1 MKSTKTGI
9 GREPDGAT
17 DVYGEAGE
25 ERATK
30 QRPVAGSVLGRVNS
44 VVKGLGRGYMALTI

>member
-44 VVKGLGRGYMALTI
+44 VVKGLGRGYMALV

>member
-1 MKSTKTGI
+1 MKSTKTGV
-9 GREPDGAT
+9 GKEPAGAA
-17 DVYGEAGE
+17 DVYGETGE

-44 VVKGLGRGYMALTI
+44 VVKG